1 MHSLVETA
9 SEKTRTGRLPSQP
22 VTLKMANIIARYLV
36 PRSIISLYY
45 FMRDRCLVHPKAHV
59 QLSSR
64 IKFGQGTTIRQYA
77 IINTSG
83 GRVSLGKGCELGP
96 FSMIVTK
103 SKDVNIGDH
112 VRMGPHVS
120 MTASNRNYIRR
131 DILIVDQGVRE
142 EGITIGSDVWIGTGA
157 VITDG
162 VTISEGAVIASGA
175 VVAKNVEP
183 YTIVGGV
190 PAKVIGERK

>member
-1 MHSLVETA
+1 
-9 SEKTRTGRLPSQP
+9 
-22 VTLKMANIIARYLV
+22 MAVKVQNVLARYLV
-36 PRSIISLYY
+36 PRPVVSLIY
-45 FMRDRCLVHPKAHV
+45 FLRHRCLIHPKAHV
-59 QLSSR
+59 QLSSQ
-64 IKFGQGTTIRQYA
+64 IHLGKGTTIRQYA

-83 GRVSLGKGCELGP
+83 GRISLGKGCELGP
-96 FSMIVTK
+96 FSMIATK
-103 SKDVNIGDH
+103 TKDVQIGDH

-131 DILIVDQGVRE
+131 DTLIVDQGVRE

-162 VTISEGAVIASGA
+162 VNIGQGAVIASGA
-175 VVAKNVEP
+175 VVAKDVEP
-183 YTIVGGV
+183 YSIVAGV

>member
-1 MHSLVETA
+1 MAV
-9 SEKTRTGRLPSQP
+9 RL
-22 VTLKMANIIARYLV
+22 ANVAARYLV
-36 PRSIISLYY
+36 PRPVVSLYY

-59 QLSSR
+59 QLSSNIR
-64 IKFGQGTTIRQYA
+64 FGKGTTIRQYA

-83 GRVSLGKGCELGP
+83 GCVTLGKGCELGP

-103 SKDVNIGDH
+103 SKDVRIGDH

-120 MTASNRNYIRR
+120 MTASNRNYMRR
-131 DILIVDQGVRE
+131 DTLIVDQGIRE
-142 EGITIGSDVWIGTGA
+142 EGITIGNDVWIGTGT

-162 VTISEGAVIASGA
+162 VNIGHGAVIASGA
-175 VVAKNVEP
+175 VVAKDVEP